1 MGMGNGKVEG
11 EERETKR
18 VIEKERNGKE
28 KRKEDRER
36 NSKRE

>member
-18 VIEKERNGKE
+18 VIEERNGKE